1 MINRAKLFAKNC
13 LLVLILAA
21 GLFVSARAQAADPVL
36 MKDLVC
42 TTPIATKPNRLGF
55 IDLDW
60 SKVTNATGFTISILP
75 AGGVCGVTP
84 PLKTLPHVDG
94 TPAWYST
101 AEMLCGLPI
110 CIQVDCCNDRC
121 DACAI
126 PKDENYCQGINPGC
140 ACQAGK
146 IFDTEYGL
154 KYKCFQP
161 DGSIKVQLTR
171 CAAGTDAGCSW
182 QCKAGMTG
190 DQHDVCGEDYEV
202 KCGEGPQA
210 RIINDLPSYNFC
222 SVEGALNV
230 DTDRYL
236 INPPGAYQLP
246 PAGSPYGAG
255 LESRF
260 LYKWSCLGAP
270 NTCFACKRAMC
281 PSEFQDKSVADDFAS
296 MTPERLCPAGTATKP
311 VLNSVTKRWE
321 WDCNGNDKCTEDGKK
336 NRNWVVEASSP
347 KSTTYAQ
354 LDHCSAKQAGCGAF
368 NGVQITYDT
377 WHKNG
382 GGDFSYAAFGSGAD
396 LGDMWCLNGGKV
408 EAVGTNLLTPFVPIH
423 KKTGSSDTLHWQCV
437 YEDAGVP
444 VTCNAGLIS
453 CNQGVADKDLTQTSF
468 DNFKKPQNIWNN
480 LCLFGG
486 GGQAYIKNFM
496 PRFIQILNGGKA
508 VDGQFAW
515 QCRDEFGGKM
525 DCSANEV
532 ACKRP
537 PAGEYLT
544 KIDGLVLCE
553 HGRSTKPRAQ
563 SLLRGSKIVD
573 YWDWYCMDDFGR
585 KVEPACEA
593 KRLTC
598 ATPPQGE
605 SYNNWN
611 DFGEGGEV
619 DCADMSATQKSCI
632 GVCNKLDER
641 VVVTLNEQTKRWTW
655 TCGEDACLAK
665 VSDCARP
672 PHGEVFEGIAGF
684 VEKLGAGKC
693 AWDGSSASFK
703 CCGVCSEQSPDCKAT
718 DAEAVTV
725 NFNNATN
732 KFNWTCGINRSCEA
746 LAGVC
751 GAADKSRHT
760 KEYWEKSVATNRALL
775 CKNGDL
781 ADYKLGSSGWTWTC
795 GAKKCAA
802 TEVKCG
808 ELQSKS
814 YTSDSWAKKNLT
826 DLCVGTSALND
837 QGVMTDINSFVEV
850 MKDFA
855 TETDDYKELLF
866 QRRWHCLGDSATASE
881 DRLSCVSN
889 VVDCGIADA
898 QRYARDNKR
907 IKPRTSDGLYHA
919 SFDYAG
925 GVPTA
930 MRCLFGPGASS
941 DNYDAGSIRGAFTWR
956 CLDSDYDKNKS
967 EAQNK
972 DSLVKCAARKDCGWA
987 GSESTGYATVYFNEN
1002 SPRNNQAAGCWTAED
1017 IRPVGASLFGQ
1028 TLRAMTW
1035 PEAVSRSQVQLNRN
1049 GYDAFA
1055 HADAQHPEDK
1065 INQTTTEQGICPTG
1079 WEVPGNRA
1087 WHYLEDALDD
1097 GTRCEEA
1104 RLAGDG
1110 SSSLQCNLAAKAES
1124 RLGYGL
1130 QSPITFAGGWSLLA
1144 DGTKAAVAGYWT
1156 KNSACSMDSAR
1167 PGYNMSTDGSGV
1179 DFCPLALVP
1188 KPCLTGLIPAN
1199 SRYLNASPF
1208 YFSLDIS
1215 VDDSRVGRANNQAG
1229 FGPWCTNQGLTRH
1242 LRCVKSEPIPVKCS
1256 DPDDIKQWQR
1266 FYKEVFA
1273 LNLDFSQVQ
1282 IPDNSQS
1289 SLKFLQFMP
1298 QGLTYRQLH
1307 EKEKEL
1313 YKTYYDSNPNWPD
1326 YINLNL
1332 EERKTTASY
1341 AIWHSGA
1348 HEAEA
1353 TYAGRSAD
1361 WIAQNKIKTMTRM
1374 EKGIFGLYVY
1384 WKCRYKVDLPQETYC
1399 TGSRIYTES
1408 VPSAG
1413 WDVTG
1418 KQFDSKSMISFEGID
1433 WLRPRPVLGL

>member
-1 MINRAKLFAKNC
+1 
-13 LLVLILAA
+13 
-21 GLFVSARAQAADPVL
+21 
-36 MKDLVC
+36 
-42 TTPIATKPNRLGF
+42 
-55 IDLDW
+55 
-60 SKVTNATGFTISILP
+60 
-75 AGGVCGVTP
+75 
-84 PLKTLPHVDG
+84 
-94 TPAWYST
+94 
-101 AEMLCGLPI
+101 
-110 CIQVDCCNDRC
+110 
-121 DACAI
+121 
-126 PKDENYCQGINPGC
+126 
-140 ACQAGK
+140 
-146 IFDTEYGL
+146 
-154 KYKCFQP
+154 
-161 DGSIKVQLTR
+161 
-171 CAAGTDAGCSW
+171 
-182 QCKAGMTG
+182 
-190 DQHDVCGEDYEV
+190 
-202 KCGEGPQA
+202 
-210 RIINDLPSYNFC
+210 
-222 SVEGALNV
+222 
-230 DTDRYL
+230 
-236 INPPGAYQLP
+236 
-246 PAGSPYGAG
+246 
-255 LESRF
+255 
-260 LYKWSCLGAP
+260 
-270 NTCFACKRAMC
+270 
-281 PSEFQDKSVADDFAS
+281 
-296 MTPERLCPAGTATKP
+296 
-311 VLNSVTKRWE
+311 
-321 WDCNGNDKCTEDGKK
+321 
-336 NRNWVVEASSP
+336 
-347 KSTTYAQ
+347 
-354 LDHCSAKQAGCGAF
+354 
-368 NGVQITYDT
+368 
-377 WHKNG
+377 
-382 GGDFSYAAFGSGAD
+382 
-396 LGDMWCLNGGKV
+396 
-408 EAVGTNLLTPFVPIH
+408 
-423 KKTGSSDTLHWQCV
+423 
-437 YEDAGVP
+437 
-444 VTCNAGLIS
+444 
-453 CNQGVADKDLTQTSF
+453 
-468 DNFKKPQNIWNN
+468 
-480 LCLFGG
+480 
-486 GGQAYIKNFM
+486 
-496 PRFIQILNGGKA
+496 
-508 VDGQFAW
+508 
-515 QCRDEFGGKM
+515 
-525 DCSANEV
+525 
-532 ACKRP
+532 
-537 PAGEYLT
+537 
-544 KIDGLVLCE
+544 
-553 HGRSTKPRAQ
+553 
-563 SLLRGSKIVD
+563 
-573 YWDWYCMDDFGR
+573 
-585 KVEPACEA
+585 
-593 KRLTC
+593 
-598 ATPPQGE
+598 
-605 SYNNWN
+605 
-611 DFGEGGEV
+611 
-619 DCADMSATQKSCI
+619 
-632 GVCNKLDER
+632 
-641 VVVTLNEQTKRWTW
+641 
-655 TCGEDACLAK
+655 
-665 VSDCARP
+665 
-672 PHGEVFEGIAGF
+672 
-684 VEKLGAGKC
+684 
-693 AWDGSSASFK
+693 
-703 CCGVCSEQSPDCKAT
+703 
-718 DAEAVTV
+718 
-725 NFNNATN
+725 
-732 KFNWTCGINRSCEA
+732 
-746 LAGVC
+746 
-751 GAADKSRHT
+751 
-760 KEYWEKSVATNRALL
+760 
-775 CKNGDL
+775 
-781 ADYKLGSSGWTWTC
+781 GWTWTC

-808 ELQSKS
+808 ELQGKS

-987 GSESTGYATVYFNEN
+987 GSESTGYATGYFNEN